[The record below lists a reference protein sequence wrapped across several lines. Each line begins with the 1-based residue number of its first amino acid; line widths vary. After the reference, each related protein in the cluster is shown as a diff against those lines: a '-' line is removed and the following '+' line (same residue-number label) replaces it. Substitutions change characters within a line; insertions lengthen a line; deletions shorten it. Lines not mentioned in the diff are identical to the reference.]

1 MKPKQKQKVGKTVKR
16 SALLRIYKVIKSE
29 PERIWKATDF
39 NDSFYYSVKTY
50 LQTLLELGLIERK
63 EISYNPELYS
73 TKYNGKRTVCGFK
86 LKSKEK
92 K

>member
-1 MKPKQKQKVGKTVKR
+1 MKLGQKQRIGKMVKR
-16 SALLRIYKVIKSE
+16 SSLLKIYKIIKSE
-29 PERIWKATDF
+29 PKRIWKATDF
-39 NDSFYYSVKTY
+39 NDGFYYSVKTY